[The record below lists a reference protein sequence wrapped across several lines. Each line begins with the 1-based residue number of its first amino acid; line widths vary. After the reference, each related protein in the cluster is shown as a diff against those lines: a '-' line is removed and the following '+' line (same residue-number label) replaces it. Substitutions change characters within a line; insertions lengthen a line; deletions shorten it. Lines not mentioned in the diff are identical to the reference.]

1 MSQQTYR
8 VVSRNSAGNWKE
20 LYEGTSRECRTFVYN
35 ISARKRRAMAPVIT
49 RRTMAGWLEKVNA
62 TTNTQ

>member
-8 VVSRNSAGNWKE
+8 VVSRDSAGKWQQI
-20 LYEGTSRECRTFVYN
+20 YEGTMRECRTFVFH